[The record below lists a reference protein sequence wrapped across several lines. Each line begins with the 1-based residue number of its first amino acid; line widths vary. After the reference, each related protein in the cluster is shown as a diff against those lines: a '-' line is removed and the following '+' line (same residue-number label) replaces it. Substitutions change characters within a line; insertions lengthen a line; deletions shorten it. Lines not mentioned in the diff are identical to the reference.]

1 MAGWADVKGLA
12 KAKFKVI
19 HDDGDSFEVLFEY
32 KTGRHQKVNVTHFDA
47 FECTWVRFRSLVCR
61 VEDMDPKVALAWNQ
75 EFSVGA
81 LAIIDDHYAILHST
95 PLDTLDPEELERPL
109 RILAFVADKLENDYT
124 RGRDVF

>member
-12 KAKFKVI
+12 KAKFRVT

-32 KTGRHQKVNVTHFDA
+32 KTGRHQRVTVTHFDA
-47 FECTWVRFRSLVCR
+47 FGCTWVRFRSLVCP
-61 VEDMDPKVALAWNQ
+61 VADMDPKVALAWNQ

-81 LAIIDDHYAILHST
+81 FALIDDHYAILHST

-109 RILAFVADKLENDYT
+109 RILAFVADKLEKDYT
-124 RGRDVF
+124 SGRDVF

>member
-32 KTGRHQKVNVTHFDA
+32 KTGRHQKVNVTHFEA
-47 FECTWVRFRSLVCR
+47 FECTWVRFRSLVCP
-61 VEDMDPKVALAWNQ
+61 VADMDPKVALAWNQ

-81 LAIIDDHYAILHST
+81 LAIIGDHYAILHST